1 MKEPHYRYFIR
12 SRWQG
17 RTETPP
23 TIGAKFVKTLDALSA
38 IDSIFA
44 NWEVTD
50 LPKMSSIHLD
60 AARPRIAAM
69 IESNVVRD
77 DYDEPCPDDGYHAIA
92 SAGRFKDPRSLTF
105 KVDAGGEFNGGTLLE
120 FAEHDVA
127 IDLAIVTY
135 PLFKAALLAINAIW
149 LAPWACAQSFRSGAV
164 SVPIDFG
171 GMQATRLDSVPQV
184 PSEPTFPDT
193 IFHIPWIA
201 YLSAPLAAGLEL
213 TPEIL
218 TERTPD
224 GGLLMTATTERLD
237 PTNPEH
243 VRRARI
249 LAETMIACTGY
260 RSS

>member
-171 GMQATRLDSVPQV
+171 GRLLGWTACRRFPASRRFPILFFIFLGL
-184 PSEPTFPDT
+184 PTSALRSQPV
-193 IFHIPWIA
+193 
-201 YLSAPLAAGLEL
+201 LS
-213 TPEIL
+213 
-218 TERTPD
+218 
-224 GGLLMTATTERLD
+224 
-237 PTNPEH
+237 
-243 VRRARI
+243 
-249 LAETMIACTGY
+249 
-260 RSS
+260 